1 MDLKIDTKIT
11 EKELFHFLMYHTY
24 SSVWGFTGIIISI
37 CAMLAFIQLCYMHG
51 DGLSK
56 ACMLITALLFLVVQ
70 PLRLNIQSK
79 RMMEN
84 DRGYQEPVQYV
95 FSQRGISI
103 SQGEDTAFYAWAEV
117 QKVISTKKIIAIYVG
132 KKKVFKLS
140 CRDVADKYD
149 DLKEIVR
156 NYAVQAAIRMK

>member
-51 DGLSK
+51 DGLS
-56 ACMLITALLFLVVQ
+56 ALLFLVVQ

>member
-70 PLRLNIQSK
+70 PLR
-79 RMMEN
+79 
-84 DRGYQEPVQYV
+84 QYV
-95 FSQRGISI
+95 FSQRGISL

>member
-1 MDLKIDTKIT
+1 
-11 EKELFHFLMYHTY
+11 
-24 SSVWGFTGIIISI
+24 
-37 CAMLAFIQLCYMHG
+37 MHG

-95 FSQRGISI
+95 FSQRGISL